1 MANMEIQGMT
11 ELMLKVQ
18 QMGRKGASAQTKA
31 VKAGG
36 KVFQEGF
43 SREAPRSRSPR
54 KATVKQS
61 WRTGQHGADNAK
73 ISAVKSKEGIKYVN
87 VGWLKGDNS
96 PFFYMKFQNWGT
108 SKMPHPPKKGFA
120 EKVVM
125 AGERESLRAMR
136 NVLKQEL
143 ML

>member
-1 MANMEIQGMT
+1 MANMELQGMA
-11 ELMLKVQ
+11 ELMLRVQ
-18 QMGRKGASAQTKA
+18 EMGRKGASAQSKA

-43 SREAPRSRSPR
+43 LREAPRSKVPR
-54 KATVKQS
+54 KATPKQS

-73 ISAVKSKEGIKYVN
+73 ISGVKTKNGVKYVN
-87 VGWLKGDNS
+87 VGWLKSDNS

-108 SKMPHPPKKGFA
+108 SKMPNPPKKGFA

-125 AGERESLRAMR
+125 AGEKESLRAMR
-136 NVLKQEL
+136 NVLRQEL
-143 ML
+143 RL